1 MRSYFSRIFFPGTL
15 LLIATLTIVGSFF
28 QIFVRGYLKET
39 TLNELEANSKTI
51 SRLAS
56 AYFAQDEMTGHDFLV
71 NISVASDVSGTDT
84 ILCSLDGKLLL
95 CSCSDTPMGCAH
107 PGQQISPDFIERV
120 LKNGSLAD
128 TGILSGI
135 YETARYIAAVPV
147 RTNAGD
153 FAGIVVLSAPI
164 SETGRV
170 ISRLTT
176 TYVYVS
182 ATTILVALLI
192 MMVLARRQS
201 TPLKEMA
208 HAAASF
214 GHGDMKARMHVNKYD
229 PLEVQE
235 MAIAFNNMA
244 ASLEKIDSQRTEF
257 VANVSHELKT
267 PMTVIGGYI
276 DGILDGTIP
285 KERHEYYMQIV
296 SDETKRLSR
305 LVRSMLE
312 ISQLQASA
320 AFEESQKS
328 RFDIGECAGRVL
340 LTFEQKIT
348 EKHLSV
354 DVQLP
359 ENPLYTR
366 ANQDAIIQV
375 IYNLLDN
382 AVKFCPE
389 NGQIRLL
396 VQDAGEKLHITV
408 ANDGP
413 TIPAEELPL
422 VFDRFHKLDKSRTR
436 EQIGWGLGLY
446 IVKTIICNHGEDI
459 SVSSQDGIT
468 AFTFTLPPVL

>member
-1 MRSYFSRIFFPGTL
+1 MRSYFSRIFLPGTL
-15 LLIATLTIVGSFF
+15 LLLATLTIVGSFF

-39 TLNELEANSKTI
+39 TLEELKTNSMTI

-56 AYFAQDEMTGHDFLV
+56 AYFVEEEMTGHEFLV
-71 NISVASDVSGTDT
+71 NLSVASSVSGTDA
-84 ILCSLDGKLLL
+84 ILCSIDGKLLL
-95 CSCSDTPMGCAH
+95 CSDSPMGCAH
-107 PGQQISPDFIERV
+107 QGQQISPEFVARV
-120 LKNGSLAD
+120 LKNGHIAD
-128 TGILSGI
+128 TGVLSGI
-135 YETARYIAAVPV
+135 YDTARYIVAVPV
-147 RTNAGD
+147 KANAD
-153 FAGIVVLSAPI
+153 AYVGIVVLSAPL
-164 SETGRV
+164 SETAKV
-170 ISRLTT
+170 ISQLTA
-176 TYVYVS
+176 TYIYVS
-182 ATTILVALLI
+182 AVTILVALLI
-192 MMVLARRQS
+192 MIVLARRQS

-208 HAAASF
+208 HAAVSF
-214 GHGDMKARMHVNKYD
+214 GHGDLKARMHVNKYD
-229 PLEVQE
+229 SLEVQE
-235 MAIAFNNMA
+235 LVTAFNNMA
-244 ASLEKIDSQRTEF
+244 ASLEKTESRRTEF

-285 KERHEYYMQIV
+285 EERHEYYMQIV

-312 ISQLQASA
+312 ISQLESTEAVPD
-320 AFEESQKS
+320 SQKS

-348 EKHLSV
+348 EKHLDV
-354 DVQLP
+354 DVRLP
-359 ENPLYTR
+359 ENPLYTM
-366 ANQDAIIQV
+366 ANEDAITQV

-396 VQDAGEKLHITV
+396 VGDARGKLQITV

-413 TIPAEELPL
+413 TIPPEELPL

-446 IVKTIICNHGEDI
+446 IVKTIICSHGEDI
-459 SVSSQDGIT
+459 SVSSQDGNT
-468 AFTFTLPPVL
+468 AFTFTLPSVL

>member
-1 MRSYFSRIFFPGTL
+1 MRSYFSRIFVPGTL

-28 QIFVRGYLKET
+28 QLFVRSYLKES
-39 TLNELEANSKTI
+39 TLDELKANSTTI
-51 SRLAS
+51 SRLAA
-56 AYFAQDEMTGHDFLV
+56 AYFVEEEMTGHDFLV
-71 NISVASDVSGTDT
+71 NISVAASVSGADAV
-84 ILCSLDGKLLL
+84 LCSIDGKLLL
-95 CSCSDTPMGCAH
+95 CSDAPMGCAH
-107 PGQQISPDFIERV
+107 QGQQISPDFVDQV
-120 LKNGSLAD
+120 LKNGSVAD
-128 TGILSGI
+128 TGTMTGL
-135 YETARYIAAVPV
+135 YDTARYIVAVPV
-147 RTNAGD
+147 ETNTGAYV
-153 FAGIVVLSAPI
+153 GIVVLSAPI

-170 ISRLTT
+170 ISWLTT
-176 TYVYVS
+176 TYIYVS
-182 ATTILVALLI
+182 AITIFIALTI
-192 MMVLARRQS
+192 MMIIARRQS

-208 HAAASF
+208 HAAVAF
-214 GHGDMKARMHVNKYD
+214 GHGDMKARMRVNKYD

-244 ASLEKIDSQRTEF
+244 VSLEKMESQRTEF

-285 KERHEYYMQIV
+285 KDRHEYYMQIV

-312 ISQLQASA
+312 ISQLKASEA
-320 AFEESQKS
+320 VPESQKN

-340 LTFEQKIT
+340 LSFEQKIT
-348 EKHLSV
+348 EKHLDV
-354 DVQLP
+354 DVRLP
-359 ENPLYTR
+359 ENPLFTM
-366 ANQDAIIQV
+366 ANQDSITQV

-396 VQDAGEKLHITV
+396 VHDAGQKLQVTV

-413 TIPAEELPL
+413 AIPADELPL

-436 EQIGWGLGLY
+436 EQVGWGLGLY
-446 IVKTIICNHGEDI
+446 IVKTIICSHGEDI
-459 SVSSQDGIT
+459 SVSSQDGNT
-468 AFTFTLPPVL
+468 AFTFTLPSVL